1 MKNMLIVTAHPSS
14 KGFTHILA
22 KRIYEVE
29 KERGNTIEILDL
41 YKSEFK
47 NSYVTFEEHPKE
59 ITTPTH
65 IQEMQEKI
73 RAVDE
78 LIIISPMWNVDTP
91 AILKNWFDSVFTARF
106 AFVFTK
112 WGTPQGLLKGKT
124 VKMYITCDAP
134 SWFFRFFD
142 RSVIKLWKRWR
153 FGICGIKMK
162 EFRIIG
168 KMRLKSKEER
178 EKLVLNLYR

>member
-14 KGFTHILA
+14 KGFSHILA

-29 KERGNTIEILDL
+29 QERGNTIEILDL

-73 RAVDE
+73 KAVDE
-78 LIIISPMWNVDTP
+78 LIVISPMWNVDTP

-106 AFVFTK
+106 AFRYTK
-112 WGTPQGLLKGKT
+112 WGIPRGLLNGKT

-134 SWFFRFFD
+134 SWFFRFLD
-142 RSVIKLWKRWR
+142 RSTIKLWKRWR
-153 FGICGIKMK
+153 FGICGMKMK
-162 EFRIIG
+162 EFKIIG
-168 KMRLKSKEER
+168 KMRLKSQEER
-178 EKLVLNLYR
+178 ENLVLRLYK